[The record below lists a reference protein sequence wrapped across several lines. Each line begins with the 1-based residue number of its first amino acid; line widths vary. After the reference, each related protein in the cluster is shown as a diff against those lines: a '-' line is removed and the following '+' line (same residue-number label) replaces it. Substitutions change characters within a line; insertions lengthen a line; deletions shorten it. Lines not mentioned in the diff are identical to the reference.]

1 MQLDLSSFKSIRE
14 FAAAIVKTE
23 SRLDVLI
30 HNAGYAGMLKNYI
43 SDDGIELTMA
53 TNHYGPFLLTHLL
66 INLMLKSVPSRI
78 IVVASEMYIFG
89 HLNPESRSS
98 LNPTHRL
105 FSAHNYS
112 GTINHLDERNTLI

>member
-14 FAAAIVKTE
+14 FADTIVKTE

-30 HNAGYAGMLKNYI
+30 HNAGYAGMFRNFI
-43 SDDGIELTMA
+43 SDDGIEITMA

-66 INLMLKSVPSRI
+66 ISLMFKSRPSRI
-78 IVVASEMYIFG
+78 IVVTSEMYIFG

-98 LNPTHRL
+98 LNPTRCL
-105 FSAHNYS
+105 FPAHTYS
-112 GTINHLDERNTLI
+112 GIISHLDERKSLF